1 MADDADRAYEHQ
13 EMLTRI
19 AIADAK
25 RRLPSNSRRGR
36 CVYCSEPCANDAV
49 LHIYCREDYDQEQ
62 HVRRINGE
70 AT

>member
-25 RRLPSNSRRGR
+25 RRLPSNPRRGR
-36 CVYCSEPCANDAV
+36 CLYCGEPCADNAV
-49 LHIYCREDYDQEQ
+49 LHTDCREDYEKEQ

-70 AT
+70 VT